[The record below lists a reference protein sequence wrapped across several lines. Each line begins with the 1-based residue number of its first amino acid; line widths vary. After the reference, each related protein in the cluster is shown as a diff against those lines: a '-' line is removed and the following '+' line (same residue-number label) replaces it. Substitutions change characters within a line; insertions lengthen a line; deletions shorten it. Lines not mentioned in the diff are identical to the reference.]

1 MSTVLAALNRALH
14 EAMEQDP
21 RVLLLGEDLLDPYGG
36 AFKVSKGLSTAF
48 PDRVMTCPISEAGF
62 TGIAA
67 GMAMRGLRPVV
78 EIMFGDFL
86 MLAADQIL
94 NHISKYPWM
103 YNGKAEVPVVIRTP
117 MGGRRGYGPT
127 HSQTI
132 EKHFLGMPGLVVAAV
147 NPFCDPNRLLRTA
160 IEDGRPVLFIENKG
174 LYARP
179 VRSADPAG
187 RLDDL
192 YVRTT
197 EDPYPT
203 VSLSFNGFAEA
214 DSTIVAYGGMS
225 ELAVE
230 AAHRLLM
237 EDELSCEVVIPSRI
251 SPLDTAPISSSLRR
265 SGRLV
270 VCEEGTATG
279 GFGSEVVA
287 RMVSEDMSLLKAPPA
302 RVAAL
307 DYPIANTSTLEQA
320 VLPQV
325 EDIVLA
331 VRNAAAGGRNL
342 FPMQRHAGGGE
353 MR

>member
-1 MSTVLAALNRALH
+1 MSTVLAALNAALH
-14 EAMEQDP
+14 EAMARDP
-21 RVLLLGEDLLDPYGG
+21 RILLLGEDLLDPYGG

-48 PDRVMTCPISEAGF
+48 PDRVLTCPISEAGF

-103 YNGKAEVPVVIRTP
+103 YNGKAQVPVVIRTP

-132 EKHFLGMPGLVVAAV
+132 EKHFIGIPGLVVVAV
-147 NPFCDPNRLLRTA
+147 NPYCDPGDLLRTA
-160 IEDGRPVLFIENKG
+160 IDDDRPVLFIENKV

-179 VRSADPAG
+179 VQAPDSAG
-187 RLDDL
+187 RLKDL
-192 YVRTT
+192 YFRSTPG
-197 EDPYPT
+197 PYPT
-203 VSLSFNGFAEA
+203 VSLSYNGFAEA
-214 DSTIVAYGGMS
+214 DATIVAYGGMA

-237 EDELSCEVVIPSRI
+237 EDELSCEIVIPARI
-251 SPLDTAPISSSLRR
+251 SPLDTAPIAHSLRR

-287 RMVSEDMSLLKAPPA
+287 RIVTAEMNLLKAAPV

-307 DYPIANTSTLEQA
+307 DFPIANTSTLEQA

-325 EDIVLA
+325 EDIAAA
-331 VRNAAAGGRNL
+331 VRQAAADVAGQSTT
-342 FPMQRHAGGGE
+342 QRHARSGD